1 MTKLTSLTIFFPAY
15 NEEKNIKN
23 AVIQAIEI
31 GKKISQNE
39 NYEVIVINDGST
51 DSTAAI
57 VNTLSAHNPKVKL
70 ITHGVNQGYGGAL
83 MTGFTNAT
91 KDWVFFSDS
100 DGQFDLSELET
111 FLPYTDTKS
120 VIIGYRIKR
129 NDPPMRIL
137 NARAWNFLN
146 RFAFGLIV
154 KDIDCAFKLFKRES
168 LQEVLPEM
176 HSRGAMISAELLIRL
191 KLVGYDFVEV
201 GVNHY
206 PRTSGS
212 PTGAKA
218 SVIYRAFRELAQ
230 VYRGDLGIQWVKQVI
245 KFFIVGTFNTV
256 LDICIYLLITRFIP
270 AFASHKMWA
279 KGVSYIFGL
288 FNSFIFNRAL
298 SFKSEFVTTSF
309 LPFII
314 VGVASLAINTGV
326 MYVFYESLKVNEF
339 LSLGIAT
346 VATLSWNFLT
356 SKFIVFK
363 D

>member
-111 FLPYTDTKS
+111 FLPHTDTKS

-129 NDPPMRIL
+129 NDPPVRLL
-137 NARAWNFLN
+137 NAKAWNFLN
-146 RFAFGLIV
+146 RFSFGLIV

-168 LQEVLPEM
+168 LQKVLPEM

-191 KLVGYDFVEV
+191 QRAGFNFVEV
-201 GVNHY
+201 GVNHFS
-206 PRTSGS
+206 RTAGS
-212 PTGAKA
+212 PTGAKP

-230 VYRGDLGIQWVKQVI
+230 VYRGDLGAQWVKQVI
-245 KFFIVGTFNTV
+245 KFLLVGAMNTTLDLIV
-256 LDICIYLLITRFIP
+256 YLILTRFVP
-270 AFASHKMWA
+270 FFSLHKVWA
-279 KGVSYIFGL
+279 KGVSFIAGIT
-288 FNSFIFNRAL
+288 NSFIFNRAWTFRSEVSL
-298 SFKSEFVTTSF
+298 SSFV
-309 LPFII
+309 PFII
-314 VGVASLAINTGV
+314 VGIASLAINTGV
-326 MYVFYESLKVNEF
+326 MYVLFETMKVNEF
-339 LSLGIAT
+339 LSLGLAT
-346 VATLSWNFLT
+346 LATLSWNFLT
-356 SKFIVFK
+356 SKFVVFK